1 MSQEPK
7 LKTLCLKFK
16 PKNLPTLIITTYNF
30 FLNKCP
36 QTTKEKCPPIT
47 LKE

>member
-16 PKNLPTLIITTYNF
+16 PKNLPTLIITRYNIF
-30 FLNKCP
+30 KNKCP
-36 QTTKEKCPPIT
+36 QTTKEECLLIT
-47 LKE
+47 LK